1 MIISPLV
8 FAMLGAGGPARL
20 IHSLRKL
27 SDYHKLRQRRLFHIN
42 QHTRFLDDRR
52 QNSWAQ
58 KTKNKK
64 RSAGT
69 NIPATKKLGT
79 HLVYQHGKAYFTYHG
94 YKYYENPLRNLQIE
108 GD

>member
-1 MIISPLV
+1 MITPL
-8 FAMLGAGGPARL
+8 FYSMLGAGGPAML
-20 IHSLRKL
+20 MKSLRQLSETYKL
-27 SDYHKLRQRRLFHIN
+27 CQRRLFHIN

-64 RSAGT
+64 RAAGT
-69 NIPATKKLGT
+69 NIPTARKEGA
-79 HLVYQHGKAYFTYHG
+79 HLLYQHGKVYFTYHG
-94 YKYYENPLRNLQIE
+94 YKYYENPLQNLQIE